1 MLRAAAM
8 VALSS
13 VRAFAQASG
22 VSPVMQT
29 LSDYMAA
36 AGSRPLPD
44 EATEHA
50 KHHLLDTLAAMI
62 SGSELLPGQAA
73 QRYIRAHGGKGAA
86 TIAGTMLTAAPGDAA
101 LANGVMAHADET
113 DDSHNASRSHPGC
126 AIVPA
131 ALAVGEELGIDGARF
146 LRAVTLGYDV
156 GTRVVMAMG
165 GAEFSYESSLATH
178 SIAGTFCAAAA
189 AACTAGLN
197 ARQMRWALDYTAQQS
212 SGIVAWRRDTD
223 HIEKAFV
230 FGGMTARNGVTAA
243 LVVRSGWNGVEDIF
257 SGADNFFQAYAPKAK
272 RERLVEK
279 LGERYEVVQTDIKK
293 WTVGSPI
300 QGPLDAIEAIRSKRP
315 FEVDQVRRVTV
326 RLAPSVAAVVDNRD
340 IPDICLQHMVAVML
354 VDKTVSFHAAHD
366 KPRMQDAAVL
376 RHRAKVEL
384 VRDGELVQFLPVRV
398 TAVEIE
404 LADGMRLSER
414 ISAVRG
420 TPRNPMSR
428 TEVMEKAR
436 DLIAPILG
444 REKSERLIDTVYA
457 IETVTDIRNLQPLLQ
472 RE

>member
-1 MLRAAAM
+1 
-8 VALSS
+8 
-13 VRAFAQASG
+13 
-22 VSPVMQT
+22 MQT
-29 LSDYMAA
+29 LSDYVAA

-44 EATEHA
+44 EATDHS

-86 TIAGTMLTAAPGDAA
+86 TIAGTMLTAAPSDAA

-189 AACTAGLN
+189 AACAAGLN

-272 RERLVEK
+272 PERLVEK

-293 WTVGSPI
+293 WSVGSPI

-384 VRDGELVQFLPVRV
+384 VRDGELVQFLPVRITV
-398 TAVEIE
+398 VEIE
-404 LADGMRLSER
+404 LADGTRLSER

-436 DLIAPILG
+436 DLTAPILG